1 MSKLLYYFFNL
12 RINELKTCKLFDLQ
26 NKKIINIMN
35 SCCTLSHDNAKYIYI
50 TSNRCNYN
58 LILA

>member
-12 RINELKTCKLFDLQ
+12 RINETTKNLQ
-26 NKKIINIMN
+26 TVRFAMQKKKENKIINNMN

-50 TSNRCNYN
+50 KNE
-58 LILA
+58 